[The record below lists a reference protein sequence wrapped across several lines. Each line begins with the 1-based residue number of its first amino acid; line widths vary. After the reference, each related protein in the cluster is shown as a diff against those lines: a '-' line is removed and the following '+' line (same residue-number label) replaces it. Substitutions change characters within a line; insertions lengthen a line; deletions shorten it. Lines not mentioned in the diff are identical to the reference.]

1 MIIEGMALAV
11 LLVGAI
17 GAVWLVVLYNG
28 LISAKHECDRSW
40 SNIDVLLKQRHD
52 EIPKLVEVC
61 KGYMAH
67 ERQTLEAV
75 IQTRARAVAAQSPA
89 EVATSSDALSGALRQ
104 LFAVAE
110 SYPQLKAQEQFSALQ
125 GRISDLESQI
135 ADRRELYNAAANGFN
150 VRIEQLPDVFLAR
163 TMGMQARD
171 LFRAQAE
178 ERADVKLGFG

>member
-1 MIIEGMALAV
+1 MMLAGV
-11 LLVGAI
+11 TLGAMLVVAVGA
-17 GAVWLVVLYNG
+17 AWLVLIYNG
-28 LISAKHECDRSW
+28 LIAAKHECDRSW

-75 IQTRARAVAAQSPA
+75 MQARARSAAASGPA
-89 EVATSSDALSGALRQ
+89 EQAASSIELSGALRQ

-110 SYPQLKAQEQFSALQ
+110 AYPQLRAQEDFAALQ

-135 ADRRELYNAAANGFN
+135 ADRRELYNASANEFN
-150 VRIEQLPDVFLAR
+150 VRIEQLPEIFLAR
-163 TMGMQARD
+163 SMGMQARD

-178 ERADVKLGFG
+178 ERADVKLGLA

>member
-1 MIIEGMALAV
+1 MILVGMTSAL
-11 LLVGAI
+11 LLAGAI
-17 GAVWLVVLYNG
+17 GLVWLVVLYNG

-52 EIPKLVEVC
+52 EIPKLVELC

-75 IQTRARAVAAQSPA
+75 IQARARAATAQTPA
-89 EVATSSDALSGALRQ
+89 DRASSSDALSGALRQ

-110 SYPQLKAQEQFSALQ
+110 GYPQLKAQEEFAALQ
-125 GRISDLESQI
+125 GRISELESQI

-163 TMGMQARD
+163 SMGMQARD

-178 ERADVKLGFG
+178 DRADVKLGFG

>member
-1 MIIEGMALAV
+1 MMLEVLALGV
-11 LLVGAI
+11 LLIAAI
-17 GAVWLVVLYNG
+17 GTIWLILLYNG

-61 KGYMAH
+61 QGYMAH

-75 IQTRARAVAAQSPA
+75 IQARARASTAQTPA
-89 EVATSSDALSGALRQ
+89 DQASSSDALSGALRQ

-110 SYPQLKAQEQFSALQ
+110 GYPQLKAQEEFAALQ
-125 GRISDLESQI
+125 RRVSDLESQI

-163 TMGMQARD
+163 SLGMQGRD
-171 LFRAQAE
+171 LFQAAVE
-178 ERADVKLGFG
+178 DRSDLKLGFR